1 MTLNRRI
8 VANVSAVLQ
17 VGQQTSGAIACAN
30 AGSNVAAGTVP
41 VWATSIW
48 AYSPTPFK
56 LAVGEV
62 TSGSVGVPFPAN
74 VASQIGVAPGGGT
87 LNAQCI
93 GAGGTIQYAY
103 LGALT

>member
-1 MTLNRRI
+1 MPPLNRRI
-8 VANVSAVLQ
+8 VANASAVLQ
-17 VGQQTSGAIACAN
+17 AGFQPGGSIACPN

-41 VWATSIW
+41 AWATSIW

-74 VASQIGVAPGGGT
+74 VASQIGVAPGGT